1 MTDSV
6 GFNKTELINGDV
18 VKLFHSEVLFMK
30 GMPVTSIYIISK
42 GTILIFSSDCARL
55 QRLAGPNQILG
66 ISELLCGGEWQGIG
80 VAQGNV
86 ELVAYSQMNLRSV
99 IDKIP
104 KAHKHLLDALIL
116 PSPKDNAES

>member
-1 MTDSV
+1 MTDFV
-6 GFNKTELINGDV
+6 KFNNGALVNGDV
-18 VKLFHSEVLFMK
+18 VQLFHSEILFIK
-30 GMPVTSIYIISK
+30 GMSITSIYIITK
-42 GTILIFSSDCARL
+42 GTILIFSSDGARL
-55 QRLAGPNQILG
+55 QRWAGPNQILG
-66 ISELLCGGEWQGIG
+66 INELLCGGEWQGIG